1 VSDWLRLLGHARRYW
16 PLLILSVALMVI
28 VGASQASIALLIGPV
43 IDKVLQPNAPDAP
56 VVLFKNI
63 PFLNQPLYLNQF
75 IPFHIHNVLTMVAF
89 AIVMVFFLKG
99 ACDYAANY
107 LISYAGYSAVT
118 DLRNAVFE
126 KVLRQGA
133 EFFESNSTGRLM
145 SSVMNDIEKIQTATS
160 NMLVDLLRQIFV
172 VLGLLAVVMQTNW
185 RLALVSL
192 TVLPV
197 VLIPTARIGRRIR
210 STSRRTQEHLGELS
224 QILQE
229 TISGHAVVHAF
240 NAEGYELN
248 RFRMSAK
255 RLLRSNLRY
264 VVQQALASPLIE
276 ICGALTI
283 VGLLWYARIE
293 IKNHELTAGQ
303 FMGFIV
309 ALLMLYEPVK
319 RLTGIHNIF
328 QQAIGA
334 AQKVFEYLDRK
345 EDIQEKSKAPKLER
359 FTKNVVFENVSFRY
373 PTAEGNQLQSV
384 NLEVKAGEVVAIV
397 GPSGAGKS
405 TLANLVPRFYDVASG
420 RILIDGKDI
429 RDFTIASLRGKI
441 GLVAQD
447 TFLFNDTVAK
457 NIAYG
462 RTDVPLA
469 AIKEAARHALAH
481 EFIEALPNGY
491 ETEIGERGVR
501 LSGGQRQR
509 LSIARAML
517 KNAPILILD
526 EATSHLD
533 TESELL
539 VQKALANLMV
549 DRTVI
554 VIAHRISTIRRADK
568 IVVID
573 RGRIAES
580 GTHDELVN
588 RKGIYQRLHEL
599 QYMTVGAAE

>member
-1 VSDWLRLLGHARRYW
+1 MKDWLRLLGYAKRYG
-16 PLLILSVALMVI
+16 LLLLASVILMAI
-28 VGASQASIALLIGPV
+28 VGAAQACIPLLIGPV
-43 IDKVLQPNAPDAP
+43 IDKVLRPDAPDEP
-56 VVLFKNI
+56 VVLFQKI
-63 PFLNQPLYLNQF
+63 PFLSHPIYLNQF
-75 IPFHIHNVLTMVAF
+75 LPFHIHNVLSLVAL
-89 AIVMVFFLKG
+89 AIVLVFFLKG
-99 ACDYAANY
+99 ACDYLANY
-107 LISYAGYSAVT
+107 LISYSGYSAVT

-160 NMLVDLLRQIFV
+160 NMLADMLRQIFSVAALLV
-172 VLGLLAVVMQTNW
+172 VVTQTNG
-185 RLALVSL
+185 RLAIVSL

-210 STSRRTQEHLGELS
+210 NTSRRTQEHLGELS

-240 NAEGYELN
+240 NAEKYELS
-248 RFRMSAK
+248 RFRAAAK

-264 VVQQALASPLIE
+264 VVQQAVATPLIE

-283 VGLLWYARIE
+283 VGLLWYARSE
-293 IKNHELTAGQ
+293 IKSHDLTAGK

-309 ALLMLYEPVK
+309 ALLMMYEPVK

-345 EDIQEKSKAPKLER
+345 EDIQERPKAAVLETFREAIR
-359 FTKNVVFENVSFRY
+359 FEDVSFRY
-373 PTAEGNQLQSV
+373 PTAEGYQLRSV
-384 NLEVKAGEVVAIV
+384 DLEVRAGEVVALV

-420 RILIDGKDI
+420 RILIDGRDI
-429 RDFTIASLRGKI
+429 RDFTIGSLRSKI
-441 GLVAQD
+441 GLVAQE
-447 TFLFNDTVAK
+447 TFLFNDTVAR

-462 RTDVPLA
+462 RTDVPLE
-469 AIKEAARHALAH
+469 AIREAAKNALAH
-481 EFIEALPNGY
+481 EFIEALPHGY

-533 TESELL
+533 SESELL
-539 VQKALANLMV
+539 EQRALANLMV
-549 DRTVI
+549 ARTVI

-573 RGRIAES
+573 RGQIVETGS
-580 GTHDELVN
+580 HEELVN
-588 RKGIYQRLHEL
+588 GKGIYQRLHEL
-599 QYMTVGAAE
+599 QFMAAGVEE

>member
-491 ETEIGERGVR
+491 GTEIGERGVR

-580 GTHDELVN
+580 GTHEELVN

>member
-1 VSDWLRLLGHARRYW
+1 MNDWLRLLRYARRYW
-16 PLLILSVALMVI
+16 AMLLVSVFLMALF
-28 VGASQASIALLIGPV
+28 GASQASIALLIGPV
-43 IDKVLQPNAPDAP
+43 IDKVLQPSAPDAP
-56 VVLFKNI
+56 VVLFKHI
-63 PFLNQPLYLNQF
+63 PFLSHPLYLNQF

-89 AIVMVFFLKG
+89 AIVTVFFVKG
-99 ACDYAANY
+99 ACDYIANY

-118 DLRNAVFE
+118 DLRNAVFG

-172 VLGLLAVVMQTNW
+172 VLGLLAVVTQTNW

-197 VLIPTARIGRRIR
+197 ALIPTARIGRRIR
-210 STSRRTQEHLGELS
+210 NTSRRTQEHFGELS

-240 NAEGYELN
+240 HAEEYELN
-248 RFRMSAK
+248 RFRAAAR
-255 RLLRSNLRY
+255 RLFKSNLRY
-264 VVQQALASPLIE
+264 AAQQAIASPLIE
-276 ICGALTI
+276 TCGALTI

-293 IKNHELTAGQ
+293 IKNRELTAGQ

-345 EDIQEKSKAPKLER
+345 EDIQEKPNAATLEQFNDR
-359 FTKNVVFENVSFRY
+359 VEFEDVTFRY

-384 NLEVKAGEVVAIV
+384 NLSVRAGEVVALV

-405 TLANLVPRFYDVASG
+405 TLANLVPRFYDVGSG
-420 RILIDGKDI
+420 RILIDGRDI
-429 RDFTIASLRGKI
+429 RDFTLASLRAKI
-441 GLVAQD
+441 GLVAQE
-447 TFLFNDTVAK
+447 TFLFNDTVAR

-462 RTDVPLA
+462 RTDVPFE
-469 AIKEAARHALAH
+469 AIREAARNALAH

-491 ETEIGERGVR
+491 DTEIGERGVR

-539 VQKALANLMV
+539 VQKALAKLMV

-554 VIAHRISTIRRADK
+554 VIAHRISTIRRADQ

-573 RGRIAES
+573 RGRIAET
-580 GTHDELVN
+580 GTHEELVN
-588 RKGIYQRLHEL
+588 QKGIYHRLHEL
-599 QYMTVGAAE
+599 QYMTVGVAE